1 MPYNNKWQV
10 SGIWEFTTTNY
21 CLTKFEVGNEA
32 AIPINW
38 RVSAGKEMVSPLL
51 DESVVT
57 RLGDVADVV

>member
-1 MPYNNKWQV
+1 M
-10 SGIWEFTTTNY
+10 WEFTTTKY